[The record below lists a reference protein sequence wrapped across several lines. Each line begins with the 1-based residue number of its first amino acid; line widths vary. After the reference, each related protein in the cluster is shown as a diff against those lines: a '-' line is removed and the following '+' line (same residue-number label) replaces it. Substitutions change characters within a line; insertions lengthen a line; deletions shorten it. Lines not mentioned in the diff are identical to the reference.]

1 MNVLGLDCSADTL
14 CAAVRRSGSPTGGP
28 SGDGSAASGKPGI
41 PKHPFREPRG
51 HETRDGTIVLEIDAG
66 LRHAQRILPAVD
78 LCLREAGL
86 ELRDLDLLAC
96 AAGPGS
102 FTGLRIALSTV
113 KGLSSALGIP
123 FVTVPTPD
131 CLAAEW
137 EGACP
142 VVIPVLDA
150 QRGRFYAA
158 VYERGRRTSGYLD
171 LPLTE
176 LLRYA
181 DAFPEVLF
189 TGPAAD
195 LLVGSE
201 EGRPG
206 LRIVRYGRGSP
217 ARGLLDLAV
226 ERFRSEGPADPEC
239 GPLYVRKS
247 DAETE
252 QRRD

>member
-1 MNVLGLDCSADTL
+1 MNVLGLDCSADSL
-14 CAAVRRSGSPTGGP
+14 CAAVRRSGNAPDVP
-28 SGDGSAASGKPGI
+28 AKPDK
-41 PKHPFREPRG
+41 PKHPFREARG

-78 LCLREAGL
+78 LCLKEAGL
-86 ELRDLDLLAC
+86 DLRDLDLLAC

-102 FTGLRIALSTV
+102 FTGLRIALSTI

-158 VYERGRRTSGYLD
+158 VYELGRRTSGYMD

-176 LLRYA
+176 LLSCA
-181 DAFPEVLF
+181 DSFPEVLF
-189 TGPAAD
+189 VGPAAD
-195 LLVGSE
+195 LLSGSE

-206 LRIVRYGRGSP
+206 LKVARYAGGSSGR
-217 ARGLLDLAV
+217 ALLDLAV
-226 ERFRSEGPADPEC
+226 RRFRSEGPADPEC

-247 DAETE
+247 DAETAKD
-252 QRRD
+252 QG

>member
-14 CAAVRRSGSPTGGP
+14 CAAVRRSDSVSLKQDP
-28 SGDGSAASGKPGI
+28 
-41 PKHPFREPRG
+41 PKHPFREARG
-51 HETRDGTIVLEIDAG
+51 HETRDGTIILEIDVG
-66 LRHAQRILPAVD
+66 LRHAQRILPAVK
-78 LCLREAGL
+78 LCLNEAGL
-86 ELRDLDLLAC
+86 DVRDLDLLAC

-113 KGLSSALGIP
+113 KGLSSALGLP

-137 EGACP
+137 EDACP
-142 VVIPVLDA
+142 VIIPVLDA

-158 VYERGRRTSGYLD
+158 VYERGRRISGYMD

-176 LLRYA
+176 LLGYA

-189 TGPAAD
+189 VGPASD
-195 LLVGSE
+195 LLAGSE

-206 LRIVRYGRGSP
+206 LRIARGGRRSP
-217 ARGLLDLAV
+217 ARALLDLAV
-226 ERFRSEGPADPEC
+226 ETYRAEGPAHPEC

-247 DAETE
+247 DAETAK
-252 QRRD
+252 D

>member
-1 MNVLGLDCSADTL
+1 MNVLGLDCSADAL
-14 CAAVRRSGSPTGGP
+14 CAAVRRSGSSSEPGTR
-28 SGDGSAASGKPGI
+28 PGI
-41 PKHPFREPRG
+41 PKHPFREARG
-51 HETRDGTIVLEIDAG
+51 HDARDGTVILEIDAG

-78 LCLREAGL
+78 HCLKEAGL
-86 ELRDLDLLAC
+86 DVRDLNLLAC

-102 FTGLRIALSTV
+102 FTGLRIALSTI

-158 VYERGRRTSGYLD
+158 IYEGGRRTSGYLD
-171 LPLTE
+171 IPLTE

-195 LLVGSE
+195 LLSGSE

-206 LRIVRYGRGSP
+206 LRIARHGRG
-217 ARGLLDLAV
+217 AAGRGLLDLAV
-226 ERFRSEGPADPEC
+226 ERFLSEGPADPGC

-247 DAETE
+247 DAEME
-252 QRRD
+252 KRRD

>member
-1 MNVLGLDCSADTL
+1 MNVLGLDCSADSL
-14 CAAVRRSGSPTGGP
+14 CAAVRRSGAAAGAR
-28 SGDGSAASGKPGI
+28 SGL

-51 HETRDGTIVLEIDAG
+51 HETRDGTVILEIDTG

-78 LCLREAGL
+78 LCLKEAGL
-86 ELRDLDLLAC
+86 AVGDLDLLAC

-102 FTGLRIALSTV
+102 FTGLRIALATV

-123 FVTVPTPD
+123 FVTIPTPD

-158 VYERGRRTSGYLD
+158 IYELGRRTSDYLD

-181 DAFPEVLF
+181 EAFPEVLF
-189 TGPAAD
+189 VGPAAE
-195 LLVGSE
+195 LLAGAE

-206 LRIVRYGRGSP
+206 LRIVRYGRGCSGK
-217 ARGLLDLAV
+217 GLLDLA
-226 ERFRSEGPADPEC
+226 EDRFGRDGPSDPEA

-247 DAETE
+247 DAETAPGRATE
-252 QRRD
+252 PS